1 MAILVTRPQ
10 PDNEKTGASLRA
22 RGFDVLLAPMLRF
35 EPVALPDEPDTDYAA
50 VIVTS
55 ANALRAVEPQ
65 LAEYGLLDLPLF
77 AVGERTAAAARKA
90 GFGTVISADGDGAD
104 LRDLVVAQA
113 GKWAKDK
120 KSDKKSETEK
130 SKTLKFKTGKSKD
143 KKSKAEKINDARPLL
158 YLAGA
163 ELSRDLAS
171 ELAEHGLEIVTRTT
185 YRMVASSVLPREVCS
200 AIAANQIEAVLH
212 YSARSARAFLDAVR
226 SAGVEISALAVRQCC
241 ISATVAAILREAGAT
256 QVTVASSPDENA
268 LLGMLDRALRPRMA

>member
-22 RGFDVLLAPMLRF
+22 RGFEVLLAPMLRF
-35 EPVALPDEPDTDYAA
+35 EPVALPDEPAADYAA

-55 ANALRAVEPQ
+55 ANALRAIEPQ
-65 LAEYGLLDLPLF
+65 LGEYGLLGLPLF
-77 AVGERTAAAARKA
+77 AVGERTAAAARQA

-104 LRDLVVAQA
+104 LRDLVVVHAR
-113 GKWAKDK
+113 KWAKATNK
-120 KSDKKSETEK
+120 
-130 SKTLKFKTGKSKD
+130 
-143 KKSKAEKINDARPLL
+143 KKSKEKVKTARPLL

-171 ELAEHGLEIVTRTT
+171 ELAEQGLDVVTRTT
-185 YRMVASSVLPREVCS
+185 YRMVASQGLPREVCI

>member
-22 RGFDVLLAPMLRF
+22 RGFEVLLAPMLRF
-35 EPVALPDEPDTDYAA
+35 EPVALPEDPGAAYAA

-55 ANALRAVEPQ
+55 ANALRAVESQ
-65 LAEYGLLDLPLF
+65 LGEYGLLGLPLF
-77 AVGERTAAAARKA
+77 AVGERTAAAAREA

-104 LRDLVVAQA
+104 LRDLVVVQA
-113 GKWAKDK
+113 RKWAKDK
-120 KSDKKSETEK
+120 KK
-130 SKTLKFKTGKSKD
+130 SKEKVKT
-143 KKSKAEKINDARPLL
+143 ARPLL

-171 ELAEHGLEIVTRTT
+171 ELTEHGLDVVTRTT
-185 YRMVASSVLPREVCS
+185 YRMVASQGLPREVCS

>member
-10 PDNEKTGASLRA
+10 PDNEATGASLRA

-35 EPVALPDEPDTDYAA
+35 EPVALPDGPGADYAA

-65 LAEYGLLDLPLF
+65 LTECGLLELPLF
-77 AVGERTAAAARKA
+77 AVGERTASVARKA

-113 GKWAKDK
+113 RKWAKDK
-120 KSDKKSETEK
+120 KKSRT
-130 SKTLKFKTGKSKD
+130 
-143 KKSKAEKINDARPLL
+143 ARPLL

-163 ELSRDLAS
+163 ELSRDLAG
-171 ELAEHGLEIVTRTT
+171 ELASHGLEVVTRTT
-185 YRMVASSVLPREVCS
+185 YRMAASSVLPREACE
-200 AIAANQIEAVLH
+200 AIAASQVEAVLH

-241 ISATVAAILREAGAT
+241 ISAPVAAILREAGAT
-256 QVTVASSPDENA
+256 RVTVASSPDENA
-268 LLGMLDRALRPRMA
+268 LLDMLDRALRP

>member
-35 EPVALPDEPDTDYAA
+35 EPVALPDEPAADYAA

-65 LAEYGLLDLPLF
+65 LAEYGLLGLPLF

-90 GFGTVISADGDGAD
+90 GFGSVISADGDGAD

-120 KSDKKSETEK
+120 KSDKKSERK
-130 SKTLKFKTGKSKD
+130 SKTGKSKD
-143 KKSKAEKINDARPLL
+143 KKSKAEKINNARPLL

-171 ELAEHGLEIVTRTT
+171 ELVEHGLDVVTRTT
-185 YRMVASSVLPREVCS
+185 YRMVASQGLPREACD
-200 AIAANQIEAVLH
+200 AIAANQVEAVLH

-241 ISATVAAILREAGAT
+241 ISATVAALLREAGAT